1 MQSAS
6 VEYPRGESM
15 TGLIPRLSHI
25 QTKNWKKEGETG
37 TFCHV
42 RKVMDRKNTIP
53 CGKTKPQSMYY
64 LHQLCVV
71 PSQECYC
78 VADHVEL

>member
-6 VEYPRGESM
+6 VEYPWGESM
-15 TGLIPRLSHI
+15 TGLIPRLSHV

-53 CGKTKPQSMYY
+53 CGQTKPQFMYY
-64 LHQLCVV
+64 FTPVVCSSQSRVLLCG
-71 PSQECYC
+71 
-78 VADHVEL
+78 